1 MAIINV
7 ILIQSVTGVVSDYVY
22 DKFWTMKASDDALV
36 VMAEADCE
44 FTETCP
50 ISDLVVDNTYDWYVI
65 EAHTENLAYIAKL
78 FTLEL
83 VNKITVYTIPVIDY
97 GRLHLLNGICDRV
110 NCKCESTI
118 LIGNVIKTVY
128 TIF

>member
-7 ILIQSVTGVVSDYVY
+7 ILLQSITGVVSDYVY
-22 DKFWTMKASDDALV
+22 DQFWTMKASDDALV
-36 VMAEADCE
+36 VMSEADCE

-97 GRLHLLNGICDRV
+97 GRLHLFNGICDRV
-110 NCKCESTI
+110 NCKCESTK

>member
-7 ILIQSVTGVVSDYVY
+7 ILIQSITGVVSDYVY
-22 DKFWTMKASDDALV
+22 DQFWTMKASDDALV
-36 VMAEADCE
+36 VMSEADCE

-97 GRLHLLNGICDRV
+97 GRLHLFNGICDRV
-110 NCKCESTI
+110 NCKCESTK